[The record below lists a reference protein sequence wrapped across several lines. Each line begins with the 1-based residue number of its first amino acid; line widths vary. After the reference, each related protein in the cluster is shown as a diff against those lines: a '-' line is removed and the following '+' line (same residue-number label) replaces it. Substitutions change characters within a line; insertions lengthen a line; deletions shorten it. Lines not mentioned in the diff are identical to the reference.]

1 VGRESTGAPARRAGH
16 AVGLSAPAWP
26 NSALRLLIVA
36 VGRLKSGPHLDLQRF
51 YAERLTAALD
61 IREVEERRKLP
72 GSARQASEGELLLA
86 ALPERAF
93 AVALDERGKSLPSAD
108 FAKQIAQWQQAAPT
122 IAFLIGGADGHSAAV
137 RARAD
142 YLLALG
148 PMTWPHLMVRAM
160 LCEQLYRAQQILAGH
175 PYHRE

>member
-1 VGRESTGAPARRAGH
+1 
-16 AVGLSAPAWP
+16 
-26 NSALRLLIVA
+26 LRLLIVA

-51 YAERLTAALD
+51 YAERLTAPLEVK
-61 IREVEERRKLP
+61 EVEERRKLP
-72 GSARQASEGELLLA
+72 APARQASEGELLLA
-86 ALPERAF
+86 AVPERAF
-93 AVALDERGKSLPSAD
+93 VVALDERGKSLSSAD
-108 FAKQIAQWQQAAPT
+108 FAGQIAKWQRAAPT
-122 IAFLIGGADGHSAAV
+122 IAFLIGGADGHGAAV

-148 PMTWPHLMVRAM
+148 AMTWPHLMVRAM

>member
-1 VGRESTGAPARRAGH
+1 
-16 AVGLSAPAWP
+16 
-26 NSALRLLIVA
+26 LRLLIVA
-36 VGRLKSGPHLDLQRF
+36 VGRIKSGPHLDLQRF
-51 YAERLTAALD
+51 YAERLTTPLE
-61 IREVEERRKLP
+61 IKEVEERRKLP
-72 GSARQASEGELLLA
+72 APRRQASEGELLLA
-86 ALPERAF
+86 ALPERAL
-93 AVALDERGKSLPSAD
+93 VIALDERGKGLSSAD
-108 FAKQIAQWQQAAPT
+108 FARQMAKWQQTAPT

-160 LCEQLYRAQQILAGH
+160 LCEQLYRAQQILAAH

>member
-1 VGRESTGAPARRAGH
+1 M
-16 AVGLSAPAWP
+16 
-26 NSALRLLIVA
+26 RLLIVA

-51 YAERLTAALD
+51 YAERLTAPLE

-72 GSARQASEGELLLA
+72 AAVRQASEGELLLA
-86 ALPERAF
+86 ALPERAV
-93 AVALDERGKSLPSAD
+93 AVALDERGKQLSSAD
-108 FAKQIAQWQQAAPT
+108 FAKQIAKWQQAAPT

-142 YLLALG
+142 CLLALG
-148 PMTWPHLMVRAM
+148 AMTWPHLMVRAM
-160 LCEQLYRAQQILAGH
+160 LCEQLYRAQQILAAH